1 MKTRLVLKKPLLCMI
16 IYLGLFR
23 QAIPENKDKGL
34 KILKLL
40 NNKFVPSLVNR
51 TVLFFLIMCLIN
63 LFLYII
69 GTVQGFMDDTQL
81 FLLHLGFVLSI
92 LLVLSAVYG
101 LALNLAL
108 FFHRKKIR
116 FIRGACAYAFLGLLG
131 GIIAALAGFIISVS
145 SGNI

>member
-1 MKTRLVLKKPLLCMI
+1 
-16 IYLGLFR
+16 
-23 QAIPENKDKGL
+23 
-34 KILKLL
+34 
-40 NNKFVPSLVNR
+40 
-51 TVLFFLIMCLIN
+51 MCLIN